1 MRGGALRTGT
11 EIARSCRLDG
21 RRPSASS
28 LSSTSLRLRRQ
39 AVRIS
44 LRSTT
49 CRVQA
54 SARHSFSH
62 SSRRTCTG
70 PRSLSLSLSA
80 MAMSSSSPILVL
92 QERIPA
98 ESPEGTS
105 PSRPHLIAHE
115 KKLSSA
121 QLALISSRD
130 ERAASFFE
138 TTQQAGVAVFSL
150 ESQRAREK
158 HSKVLPGTSSREHPL
173 AHTRGYTIL
182 ARIKVSMYSRP
193 PTSPLSR
200 A

>member
-70 PRSLSLSLSA
+70 PRSLSLSA

-115 KKLSSA
+115 KKA

-138 TTQQAGVAVFSL
+138 TIQQAGVAVFSL

-173 AHTRGYTIL
+173 AHTWGYTIL